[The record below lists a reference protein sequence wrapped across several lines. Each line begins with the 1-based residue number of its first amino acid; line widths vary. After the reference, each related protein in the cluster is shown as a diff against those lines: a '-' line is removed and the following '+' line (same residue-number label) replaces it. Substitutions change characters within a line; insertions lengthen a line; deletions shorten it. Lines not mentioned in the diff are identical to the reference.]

1 MMQHIPFISDE
12 NLRATILAIFAD
24 DNRTARADLRA
35 GVLNG
40 IVHLA
45 GTVDFLAERT
55 AAEELAKKVPGVRA
69 VVNRIEA
76 PGAPSPARVINL
88 VLENTPPS
96 KEKRSPEMTKSFS
109 KWFRKFH
116 RWIAVPT
123 ALLIPVAVIIKL
135 VGNPQTV
142 AAWEKLDKIP
152 SILML
157 IMAISGSYL
166 FLLPYIV
173 KGQRK
178 KKKGS
183 PSGSEQPTVAP
194 PAPGA

>member
-1 MMQHIPFISDE
+1 
-12 NLRATILAIFAD
+12 
-24 DNRTARADLRA
+24 
-35 GVLNG
+35 
-40 IVHLA
+40 
-45 GTVDFLAERT
+45 
-55 AAEELAKKVPGVRA
+55 
-69 VVNRIEA
+69 
-76 PGAPSPARVINL
+76 
-88 VLENTPPS
+88 
-96 KEKRSPEMTKSFS
+96 MTKFWS

-135 VGNPQTV
+135 IGDPQIA
-142 AAWEKLDKIP
+142 AAWEKLDQIP

-178 KKKGS
+178 KKMEGS
-183 PSGSEQPTVAP
+183 ISRQPTVE
-194 PAPGA
+194 

>member
-1 MMQHIPFISDE
+1 
-12 NLRATILAIFAD
+12 
-24 DNRTARADLRA
+24 
-35 GVLNG
+35 
-40 IVHLA
+40 
-45 GTVDFLAERT
+45 
-55 AAEELAKKVPGVRA
+55 
-69 VVNRIEA
+69 
-76 PGAPSPARVINL
+76 
-88 VLENTPPS
+88 
-96 KEKRSPEMTKSFS
+96 MTKVLS

-135 VGNPQTV
+135 VGSPEII

-157 IMAISGSYL
+157 VMAISGAYL

-178 KKKGS
+178 NKTSSDQGQA
-183 PSGSEQPTVAP
+183 GRTGRQQ
-194 PAPGA
+194 